1 METMEENNKESISE
15 DVEEFLQRLRC
26 KVASPLH
33 KFKKTDR
40 LNVQSRFPEFQE
52 ETEEEKK
59 ANVVKKVEIKD
70 VVSRGYDVEILEKLQ
85 AFLEFLKNIFK
96 KDKPA

>member
-1 METMEENNKESISE
+1 MEENNKESISE